1 MKKRAK
7 LVVMVLGI
15 ALAIA
20 GCGQDKSSTAQSE
33 TVTQVST
40 QGSTQG
46 STGETTQE
54 TKESKAETE
63 SVKETAVNTGS
74 EASSEAAKETGNGEQ
89 SDSAGASED
98 EGKLLEQ
105 AKAFANDIV
114 AGDYEKIKSD
124 YQFEDQLKE
133 VLGNGQL
140 EQSLAPAIAASGKL
154 NEMKEAWVSS
164 RSQYTNVEVP
174 CDFETQP
181 WNMVISF
188 NKEGKIGGIHTG
200 EYKEASEETSMPEGV
215 KETAMNLK
223 VKDGW
228 ELPGIFTQPENKT
241 EYAAVVFVHGSGSSD
256 KDESLGQLKPF
267 RDLAWGLAQKGVA
280 SYRYDKI
287 SYVYGKELAADP
299 DFTVYDETVND
310 AVAAVKMLREQK
322 GITKVYVVGHS
333 QGGQMMPAIAEAASP
348 DGCIMM
354 AAPARGFAET
364 IERQC
369 KYLQSLEKNP
379 TEEVTKSY
387 ENMFKEIDKMKNID
401 SLGADEKIMGQSV
414 KYMKSIFDFD
424 SVKEAE
430 KMTMPVL
437 VLQGEE
443 DYQVTMDDFK
453 IWEEHFKE
461 KANWEF
467 QSFPGL
473 THVFMPGKYEDGAAN
488 YQGEKH
494 IPEEVMAS
502 IATFVEK

>member
-33 TVTQVST
+33 TVTQV
-40 QGSTQG
+40 STQG

-133 VLGNGQL
+133 VLDNGQL

-154 NEMKEAWVSS
+154 NVMKEAWVSS

-223 VKDGW
+223 
-228 ELPGIFTQPENKT
+228 
-241 EYAAVVFVHGSGSSD
+241 
-256 KDESLGQLKPF
+256 
-267 RDLAWGLAQKGVA
+267 
-280 SYRYDKI
+280 
-287 SYVYGKELAADP
+287 
-299 DFTVYDETVND
+299 
-310 AVAAVKMLREQK
+310 
-322 GITKVYVVGHS
+322 
-333 QGGQMMPAIAEAASP
+333 
-348 DGCIMM
+348 
-354 AAPARGFAET
+354 
-364 IERQC
+364 
-369 KYLQSLEKNP
+369 
-379 TEEVTKSY
+379 
-387 ENMFKEIDKMKNID
+387 
-401 SLGADEKIMGQSV
+401 
-414 KYMKSIFDFD
+414 
-424 SVKEAE
+424 
-430 KMTMPVL
+430 
-437 VLQGEE
+437 
-443 DYQVTMDDFK
+443 
-453 IWEEHFKE
+453 
-461 KANWEF
+461 
-467 QSFPGL
+467 
-473 THVFMPGKYEDGAAN
+473 
-488 YQGEKH
+488 
-494 IPEEVMAS
+494 
-502 IATFVEK
+502 